1 MMQKLQR
8 KLLDQGRRVKRTE
21 EELAI
26 LKKTKKEVEETV
38 TLWTGQHQQLLP
50 QKCRVTFENTIL
62 HLI

>member
-1 MMQKLQR
+1 MQKLQR

-50 QKCRVTFENTIL
+50 QSAEH
-62 HLI
+62 HLRIQSYNLI